1 MVNINGI
8 PCINSTGV
16 AVSTA
21 NVTYSFDNSREIP
34 FAGLVLVRLQQAVPT
49 GTTGTLP
56 VLFGNVPLTGF
67 NGEPVTA
74 ANLSGTGIRGLL
86 QQSLEIAPATDGHY
100 AHGHS
105 PDNLTIIKSNN
116 NELFQP

>member
-1 MVNINGI
+1 MVNVNGL

-16 AVSTA
+16 AVSTS

-74 ANLSGTGIRGLL
+74 ANLSGTGIYVVYYNSRSKLL
-86 QQSLEIAPATDGHY
+86 QLLTGITPTATT
-100 AHGHS
+100 
-105 PDNLTIIKSNN
+105 PTT
-116 NELFQP
+116 

>member
-49 GTTGTLP
+49 GTTATLP
-56 VLFGNVPLTGF
+56 VLFGNAPLTGF

-74 ANLSGTGIRGLL
+74 ANLSGIRGLL
-86 QQSLEIAPATDGHY
+86 QQPLEIAPAADGHH

-116 NELFQP
+116 NEFFQP

>member
-74 ANLSGTGIRGLL
+74 ANLSGTGIYVVYYNSRSKLL
-86 QQSLEIAPATDGHY
+86 QLLTGITPTATAPT
-100 AHGHS
+100 
-105 PDNLTIIKSNN
+105 T
-116 NELFQP
+116 

>member
-1 MVNINGI
+1 MVNVNGI

-49 GTTGTLP
+49 GTTATLP
-56 VLFGNVPLTGF
+56 VLFGSVPLTGF
-67 NGEPVTA
+67 NGDPITV
-74 ANLSGTGIRGLL
+74 ANLSGTGIYIVYYNSRSRLL
-86 QQSLEIAPATDGHY
+86 QLLTGITPTPAT
-100 AHGHS
+100 AA
-105 PDNLTIIKSNN
+105 I
-116 NELFQP
+116 E

>member
-49 GTTGTLP
+49 GTTATLP
-56 VLFGNVPLTGF
+56 VLF
-67 NGEPVTA
+67 
-74 ANLSGTGIRGLL
+74 
-86 QQSLEIAPATDGHY
+86 EIGRASCRERVFRAV
-100 AHGHS
+100 
-105 PDNLTIIKSNN
+105 
-116 NELFQP
+116 

>member
-1 MVNINGI
+1 MVNVNGI

-16 AVSTA
+16 AVSSA

-34 FAGLVLVRLQQAVPT
+34 FAGLVLVRLQQAVPA

-74 ANLSGTGIRGLL
+74 ASLSGTGIYIVYYNSRSKLL
-86 QQSLEIAPATDGHY
+86 QLLTGLTPTAAAPTPGA
-100 AHGHS
+100 
-105 PDNLTIIKSNN
+105 
-116 NELFQP
+116 